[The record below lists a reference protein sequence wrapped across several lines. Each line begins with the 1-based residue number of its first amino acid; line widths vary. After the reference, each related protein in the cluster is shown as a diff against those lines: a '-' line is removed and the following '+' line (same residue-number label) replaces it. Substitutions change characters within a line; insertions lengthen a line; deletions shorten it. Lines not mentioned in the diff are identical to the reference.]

1 MHKTSRTPKILL
13 ANSTPASIGSTN
25 KINGLT
31 TLIFSDS
38 ETQSL
43 ADEFKLA
50 LIGKFSHGSPPYSQ
64 LHRLLA
70 KSGLKGAFTVSLLN
84 NKHALI
90 SLSNESD
97 YTRLWLRRIWIIN
110 GFPIRVFKW
119 SPTFTPNH
127 ESSIVPIWVS
137 LHELPAHLF
146 RKDALFAIANNI
158 GTPLQIANS
167 TLNQSNLANARVCV
181 EIDLLKPL
189 LKEIDIQ
196 ICGTTIV
203 QNIVYGQVPNYC
215 SLCKHVGH
223 RDTECYSK
231 GDAPKPPSQRR
242 KFGKKNEVTERY
254 KLKGKAVAQDVHKM
268 LDKMTEK
275 NITVNEVGECSKN
288 AVDHPRYVSVAAL
301 NSQKG
306 IVELPQPVCNDEVEI
321 SCAENDDFVDENDGF
336 CVEND
341 NCVVEN
347 DAIRV
352 LETGV
357 EFDGN
362 GNVGCGNT
370 SVMEAD
376 VNWQEANVS
385 LDCDTFG
392 FTCEN
397 EENATNL
404 GEKVVGTMITRPNNI
419 VDELRRGKKWISV
432 DTAVGLIQNW
442 KRFGVVI
449 KGIKE
454 DVEAIIKRNKLAVSS
469 AIQFQKCV
477 LLYDSVR
484 QLNLKPLDTGEQFDL
499 GVPSPEKPSPIASRT
514 RCRLLLRAGLVDWA
528 PWAAVVWAGVVCW
541 VAGLGGLD
549 RRWDGL
555 LLLGR
560 GWTGAGLAGSGGRGG
575 LEVGWAC
582 RAAAGPCPRPSTSA
596 RPCALRWTEGMGC
609 SWLRWAGPLMGLA
622 EMASGLGLLAGRLG

>member
-1 MHKTSRTPKILL
+1 MAQSTGRLDSANSAPSEVAPFILNSADFPPLNRQPANHSESTQHDSTQTKARSFSEAVIPPSAYRQNSQCTEHRELQKFFL

-25 KINGLT
+25 KINGRT

-97 YTRLWLRRIWIIN
+97 YTRLWLRRIWILN
-110 GFPIRVFKW
+110 GFSMRVFKW

-137 LHELPAHLF
+137 LPELPAHLF

-158 GTPLQIANS
+158 GMPLQIANS

-203 QNIVYGQVPNYC
+203 QNIVYEQVPNYC

-242 KFGKKNEVTERY
+242 KFWKKKNEVTERY

-288 AVDHPRYVSVAAL
+288 AIDHHRYVYVAVF
-301 NSQKG
+301 NSPMD
-306 IVELPQPVCNDEVEI
+306 IVELPQPVCNDEAEI
-321 SCAENDDFVDENDGF
+321 SCAENVDLVAENDVF
-336 CVEND
+336 YAEND
-341 NCVVEN
+341 NCVAEN
-347 DAIRV
+347 DSIRV
-352 LETGV
+352 RETVV

-376 VNWQEANVS
+376 DANGLHVVDDASIRVGDDDVNEILCV
-385 LDCDTFG
+385 
-392 FTCEN
+392 
-397 EENATNL
+397 ENAKVIEETEMVERKEAEIL
-404 GEKVVGTMITRPNNI
+404 GKEDEIDEKTVGIITTRPNI
-419 VDELRRGKKWISV
+419 IFGDLWRGKRWINA
-432 DTAVGLIQNW
+432 DNAFRLTQNW
-442 KRFGVVI
+442 KRFGLII

-454 DVEAIIKRNKLAVSS
+454 DVEAAIKRNKLAVSS

-477 LLYDSVR
+477 LLYDPVR
-484 QLNLKPLDTGEQFDL
+484 QLNLKPLDTGEQFDQ

-514 RCRLLLRAGLVDWA
+514 RCRKKGKKAL
-528 PWAAVVWAGVVCW
+528 AVHRKERKIGKK
-541 VAGLGGLD
+541 
-549 RRWDGL
+549 R
-555 LLLGR
+555 
-560 GWTGAGLAGSGGRGG
+560 
-575 LEVGWAC
+575 
-582 RAAAGPCPRPSTSA
+582 
-596 RPCALRWTEGMGC
+596 
-609 SWLRWAGPLMGLA
+609 
-622 EMASGLGLLAGRLG
+622 